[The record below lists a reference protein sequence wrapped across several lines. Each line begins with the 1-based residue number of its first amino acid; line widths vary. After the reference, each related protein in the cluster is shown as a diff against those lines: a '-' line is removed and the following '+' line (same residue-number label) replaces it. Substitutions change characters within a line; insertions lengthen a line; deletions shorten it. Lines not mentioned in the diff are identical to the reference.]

1 MPTRIT
7 NAAARAAVAAV
18 GALLNGGQIRIY
30 TGSQP
35 AEADAAATGTLLA
48 TATLSATAFGAATD
62 ANPGGRITANA
73 ITGDIAIDANGTAGW
88 FRAVT
93 SGGTAVIDGNIT
105 ATGGGG
111 DMTLASTSLVQ
122 NGTFDVTS
130 WTITMPEA

>member
-7 NAAARAAVAAV
+7 NAAARTAVAAL

-48 TATLSATAFGAATD
+48 TCTLAATAFGAATD
-62 ANPGGRITANA
+62 ANPGGRIAAAA
-73 ITGDIAIDANGTAGW
+73 IGGDASIDATGTAGW

-93 SGGTAVIDGNIT
+93 SGGVAVVDGSIT

-111 DMTLASTSLVQ
+111 DMTLASTALVAG
-122 NGTFDVTS
+122 GTFDVTS
-130 WTITMPEA
+130 WTITMPES

>member
-7 NAAARAAVAAV
+7 NAAARTGVAAI